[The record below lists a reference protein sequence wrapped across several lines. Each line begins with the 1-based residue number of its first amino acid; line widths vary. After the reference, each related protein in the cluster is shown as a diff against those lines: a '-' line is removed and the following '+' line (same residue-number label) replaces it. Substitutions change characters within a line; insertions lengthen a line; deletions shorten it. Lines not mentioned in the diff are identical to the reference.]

1 MARTTINSLGIPDN
15 TIVSADLDYPLT
27 GFSSTGITDNATST
41 ALTIDS
47 SGNTST
53 TGDIT
58 ANAFIGDGSQL
69 TGLPATGTD
78 YDDTDVASYLST
90 NGYDTAT
97 NIISTITDSAPAT
110 LDTLN
115 ELAAALGDDPNF
127 ASTVTSSLALKANT
141 SSLATVATSGAY
153 SDLTGTPTLATVATS
168 GSYNDL
174 TGTPTLATVATS
186 GSYNDLTDQPVIAAG
201 YTNSD
206 VDTHLNTS
214 TATTDQI
221 LKWTGSDYSWVA
233 DSGGATE
240 DAFYE
245 NSQTL
250 GANVTI
256 SAGRNAMTTG
266 PLTVGTGFSVTI
278 ESGCRVV
285 II

>member
-1 MARTTINSLGIPDN
+1 MARTTINSLGIPAD

-47 SGNTST
+47 SGNIAV
-53 TGDIT
+53 TGTI
-58 ANAFIGDGSQL
+58 DGRDL
-69 TGLPATGTD
+69 AADGTKLDGVPATATD
-78 YDDTDVASYLST
+78 YDDADVASYLST

-97 NIISTITDSAPAT
+97 NIVATITDSAPLT

-153 SDLTGTPTLATVATS
+153 SDLTGLP
-168 GSYNDL
+168 
-174 TGTPTLATVATS
+174 
-186 GSYNDLTDQPVIAAG
+186 AG
-201 YTNSD
+201 YTDSD

-233 DSGGATE
+233 DSGGASGNGG
-240 DAFYE
+240 DAVFYE
-245 NSQTL
+245 NDQT
-250 GANVTI
+250 VTTDYI
-256 SAGRNAMTTG
+256 IAADKNAMSTG
-266 PLTVGTGFSVTI
+266 PISINSGVSVTI
-278 ESGCRVV
+278 EAGARWVV
-285 II
+285 I